1 MEITVKL
8 YGIFAY
14 ELNRESIILSDISDI
29 EKVVTYLKNYHPVFK
44 ETPFRVALNNKMIQD
59 DVIFNHKDVLAVMPP
74 FSGG

>member
-14 ELNRESIILSDISDI
+14 ELNRESIILSDISDN
-29 EKVVTYLKNYHPVFK
+29 EKLVAYLKNYHPIFK
-44 ETPFRVALNNKMIQD
+44 QTPFRIALNNKMIQGD
-59 DVIFNHKDVLAVMPP
+59 LNFNHQDELAVMPP